1 MNSNL
6 VIEKEYTHSKSA
18 KVLENAN
25 LIKKYHANLVYDY
38 TEYPTKGHWQETFSD
53 KEYRNAMIEW
63 FPKNKNKTVLFYVH
77 TPFCEKLC
85 NFCLCSKEI
94 TQDYDRVKEYLYN
107 YLSKELDLLE
117 DFFIKNK
124 INFNYKEIYFGGGSP
139 TYYRE
144 KEFKYLIDRLKKFIN
159 FDKIGD
165 FTVEIDPRRVDE
177 DRLLFYHQMGVNR
190 LSFGIQDFDPGVQE
204 EINRPQ
210 SPELVQKLLT
220 NRVRELFPVINFDLL
235 IGLPRQNIETIS
247 ETIRNVV
254 ELKPTQLQTM
264 YVHYKPGTRKYMI
277 KMVRN
282 EPMLDF
288 YDRKA
293 VFQKASELLVKSGYD
308 RAGFESYSL
317 PDDPLSKSIKEKK
330 AVYNSLGTQ
339 KGEATNFIA
348 VGSSAHGVL
357 NDQFY
362 FQNFYEQPLYKK
374 ALDEGNFPIYRGLKL
389 SEDDVIRREVIRHI
403 RTFFNI
409 EYDYF
414 EKKYK
419 KNFQNYF
426 EKELNNLK
434 SYELDG
440 LININEKNAI
450 LTDLGEHFS
459 PQIANVFD
467 IYNDQE
473 FYNKA

>member
-1 MNSNL
+1 MSMLDKNFN
-6 VIEKEYTHSKSA
+6 EEYSISEA
-18 KVLENAN
+18 SKVLENAN

-38 TEYPTKGHWQETFSD
+38 TEYPTKGHWSESFSD
-53 KEYRNAMIEW
+53 EDYKNCIVEW
-63 FPKNKNKTVLFYVH
+63 FPQNKNKPVLFYVH
-77 TPFCEKLC
+77 TPFCEQLC

-94 TQDYDRVKEYLYN
+94 TRDYERVKDYLYK
-107 YLSKELDLLE
+107 YLLKEIDMLE
-117 DFFIKNK
+117 DHLIKNK

-144 KEFKYLIDRLKKFIN
+144 EEFAFLINRLKKFIDFKN
-159 FDKIGD
+159 IDD

-177 DRLLFYHQMGVNR
+177 DRLIFYNEMGVNR
-190 LSFGIQDFDPGVQE
+190 LSFGVQDFDPGVQE
-204 EINRPQ
+204 EINRIQP
-210 SPELVQKLLT
+210 PELLQNLLT
-220 NRVRELFPVINFDLL
+220 ERVRKLFPVINFDLL
-235 IGLPRQNIETIS
+235 IGLPRQSVSTITD
-247 ETIRNVV
+247 TIKHVV
-254 ELKPTQLQTM
+254 DLKPTQLQTM

-293 VFQKASELLVKSGYD
+293 VFQQASKLLIESDYK
-308 RAGFESYSL
+308 RAGFESYAL
-317 PDDPLSKSIKEKK
+317 PNDPLTKSMNEKK

-362 FQNFYEQPLYKK
+362 FQNFYEQNLYRE
-374 ALDEGNFPIYRGLKL
+374 ALDNDRFPIYRGLRL
-389 SEDDVIRREVIRHI
+389 TEDDTIRREVIRHI
-403 RTFFNI
+403 RTFFNVEFDFLKKI
-409 EYDYF
+409 QKNFSSYFDKELSNLRAF
-414 EKKYK
+414 EK
-419 KNFQNYF
+419 
-426 EKELNNLK
+426 
-434 SYELDG
+434 DG
-440 LININEKNAI
+440 LLKLNENNIVI
-450 LTDLGEHFS
+450 SPLGEHFS

-473 FYNKA
+473 FYNK

>member
-1 MNSNL
+1 MELEDYKIS
-6 VIEKEYTHSKSA
+6 EAA

-38 TEYPTKGHWQETFSD
+38 TEYPTKGIWKETFSEED
-53 KEYRNAMIEW
+53 YKNAILEW
-63 FPKNKNKTVLFYVH
+63 FPKNPQKPILFYVH
-77 TPFCEKLC
+77 TPFCEQLC

-94 TQDYDRVKEYLYN
+94 TKDYDRVKDYLYN
-107 YLSKELDLLE
+107 YLSKELDLYE
-117 DFFIKNK
+117 DFITKNK

-144 KEFKYLIDRLKKFIN
+144 KEFTYLINRLKKFIDFN
-159 FDKIGD
+159 NLGD

-177 DRLLFYHQMGVNR
+177 ARLIYYHEMGVNR
-190 LSFGIQDFDPGVQE
+190 LSFGIQDFDSGVQE

-210 SPELVQKLLT
+210 PPSLVHNLLT
-220 NRVRELFPVINFDLL
+220 EKVRKLFPAINFDLL
-235 IGLPRQNIETIS
+235 IGLPRQSVKTIS
-247 ETIRNVV
+247 ETIKHVV
-254 ELKPTQLQTM
+254 DLKPTQLQTM

-293 VFQKASELLVKSGYD
+293 VFQKASELLIKSGYE

-317 PDDPLSKSIKEKK
+317 PNDPLAQSMKK
-330 AVYNSLGTQ
+330 KQAVYNSLGTQ

-357 NDQFY
+357 NDEFY
-362 FQNFYEQPLYKK
+362 FQNFYEQPLYRK
-374 ALDEGNFPIYRGLKL
+374 ALEENKFPIYRGMRL

-409 EYDYF
+409 EF
-414 EKKYK
+414 NFFNSKYK
-419 KNFQNYF
+419 KEFKDYF
-426 EKELNNLK
+426 NKELNRLK
-434 SYELDG
+434 HFEKDG
-440 LININEKNAI
+440 LLKISDNNIV
-450 LTDLGEHFS
+450 LTPLGEHFS

-467 IYNDQE
+467 MYNDQE
-473 FYNKA
+473 YYKRN

>member
-1 MNSNL
+1 MDINS
-6 VIEKEYTHSKSA
+6 EYTTSESGKI
-18 KVLENAN
+18 LENAN

-38 TEYPTKGHWQETFSD
+38 TEYPTKGNWKETFGE
-53 KEYRNAMIEW
+53 KEYLNCILDW
-63 FPKNKNKTVLFYVH
+63 YPKNKNKPVLFYVH
-77 TPFCEKLC
+77 TPFCEQLC

-94 TQDYDRVKEYLYN
+94 TQNYDRVKDYLYN

-117 DFFIKNK
+117 DFLLKNDVK
-124 INFNYKEIYFGGGSP
+124 FNFKEIYFGGGSP
-139 TYYRE
+139 TYYKE
-144 KEFKYLIDRLKKFIN
+144 KEFEYLINRLKKFIDFKN
-159 FDKIGD
+159 LGD

-177 DRLLFYHQMGVNR
+177 NRLLFYHEMGVNR

-210 SPELVQKLLT
+210 PPELVNKLLT
-220 NRVRELFPVINFDLL
+220 DRVRKLFPVINFDLL
-235 IGLPRQNIETIS
+235 IGLPRQNINTITQ
-247 ETIRNVV
+247 TIKHVV
-254 ELKPTQLQTM
+254 DLKPTQLQTM

-293 VFQKASELLVKSGYD
+293 VFQTASKELINAGYT
-308 RAGFESYSL
+308 RAGFESYAL
-317 PDDPLSKSIKEKK
+317 PNDPLASSITDKQ

-357 NDQFY
+357 NNDYY
-362 FQNFYEQPLYKK
+362 FQNFYEQPLYRK
-374 ALDEGNFPIYRGLKL
+374 ALDENKFPIYRGLKL
-389 SEDDVIRREVIRHI
+389 SEDDAIRREVIRHI

-409 EYDYF
+409 EFDYF
-414 EKKYK
+414 DKKYS
-419 KNFQNYF
+419 KNFKKYF
-426 EKELNNLK
+426 EKELNRLK
-434 SYELDG
+434 SHENDG
-440 LININEKNAI
+440 LVTINEKNVV
-450 LTDLGEHFS
+450 LSPLGEHFS
-459 PQIANVFD
+459 PQIGNIFD

-473 FYNKA
+473 FYNRKA